1 MGKRDITQLQCPR
14 QEVDEALNR
23 GRGGSWGML
32 VHRGAE
38 KMEGVIEHTWACS
51 GKYMVGD
58 MSPLRCPGVCV

>member
-1 MGKRDITQLQCPR
+1 MG
-14 QEVDEALNR
+14 EALNE

-38 KMEGVIEHTWACS
+38 KVEGVIEHTWACS

-58 MSPLRCPGVCV
+58 MTPLRCTGVCV